1 MDSSYHTWE
10 VQRSKLI
17 ELSTLDFT
25 FISHT
30 ISVSDEAEVGSVCLH
45 RRWHQAEFYI
55 RKQLKSIESL
65 ARANFAIEIIPE
77 CSSTCKMN
85 FSVCTCS
92 EWLVDLIQKFED
104 KMDRNLIKLVT

>member
-17 ELSTLDFT
+17 ELSTLAFT

-30 ISVSDEAEVGSVCLH
+30 ISVSDEAEVGSG

-92 EWLVDLIQKFED
+92 EWLVDLMQKFED
-104 KMDRNLIKLVT
+104 KVDRKLIKLVT